1 MMQVLDAL
9 VLKAQPYRQCEFP
22 PRSQGPN
29 PKPQERKP
37 KDAECPFK
45 KRFMNRKG
53 LLRGLDNLPSSNVVK
68 PYKNLRKNPTKP
80 LLARI

>member
-1 MMQVLDAL
+1 MLWSLRLSLIVSANFLQDP
-9 VLKAQPYRQCEFP
+9 KA
-22 PRSQGPN
+22 PN